1 MSEGRN
7 TGGWLVLGAL
17 ATLAGLA
24 PSAVF
29 AVPPGGEWSADRL
42 AAAHEG
48 QVDFWP
54 QRVDP
59 DQDAQIFVHLAN
71 PTDSPQACVRCGDE
85 ITELGPPAWS
95 HPEGLLH
102 AFDLEWTLPRRRLTC
117 DLFVRNG
124 SGGIVHAPHHLNVR
138 PRGIAPSVIRQE
150 VTWDDAAGEAILELE
165 GAGFGEEVV
174 VLWVSASRF
183 VSFERSARVERSGK
197 RDRLVTPF
205 AASLRKAGA
214 GQYLV
219 MVLNEDR
226 TAAVAPDFFTVSEQ
240 PDPEVDSLVVARGRN
255 GAFLLVSGFDLDRLT
270 GCVLKSPS
278 GELPLVCVRS
288 EEAGGMLV
296 SLPARMDAEIVVR
309 SEVRI
314 SGVKLLLVPHSGRV
328 SERQPPEPVER

>member
-1 MSEGRN
+1 MRRGKDF
-7 TGGWLVLGAL
+7 GGWLVLGAV
-17 ATLAGLA
+17 AFLAGLA

-29 AVPPGGEWSADRL
+29 AVPPGGEWSAERL
-42 AAAHEG
+42 AAAREG

-59 DQDAQIFVHLAN
+59 DRDAQIFVHLAN
-71 PTDSPQACVRCGDE
+71 PTGSPQACVRCGDDL
-85 ITELGPPAWS
+85 TELGPPTWS

-102 AFDLEWTLPRRRLTC
+102 AFDLEWTLPRQRLTC

-124 SGGIVHAPHHLNVR
+124 SGTIVHASHHLNVR
-138 PRGIAPSVIRQE
+138 PRGIAPLVVRQD
-150 VTWDDAAGEAILELE
+150 VTWDDGAGEAIIELV

-197 RDRLVTPF
+197 QDRVVTPF
-205 AASLRKAGA
+205 AASLRKAEA

-219 MVLNEDR
+219 IVLNEDR

-278 GELPLVCVRS
+278 GELPLACVRS

-296 SLPARMDAEIVVR
+296 SLPARMDAEDVVR

-314 SGVKLLLVPHSGRV
+314 SGSRLLLVPHSDRV
-328 SERQPPEPVER
+328 SERQIPKPVEQ